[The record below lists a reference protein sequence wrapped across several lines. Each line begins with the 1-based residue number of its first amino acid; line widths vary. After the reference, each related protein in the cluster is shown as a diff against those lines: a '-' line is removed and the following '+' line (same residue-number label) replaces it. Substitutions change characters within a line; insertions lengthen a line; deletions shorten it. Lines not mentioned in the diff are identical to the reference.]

1 MPLVLERV
9 IFDTGAPS
17 GIDPKGTRDALDIE
31 VVMRPSDEVVKRP
44 SDTNRF
50 RFVDA
55 V

>member
-31 VVMRPSDEVVKRP
+31 DVKRP
-44 SDTNRF
+44 DTNRF
-50 RFVDA
+50 DDA